1 MSITDSGFEKK
12 AMRRLLLGFMLAG
25 IWIGQSACQ
34 AGERSAPTHGLT
46 AGAARL
52 LASAQSNS
60 PLPDPHPGV
69 RFHTK
74 PKPLP
79 AGAVT
84 HDWASFLGP
93 THNGVS
99 TETRLLKDWPEA
111 GPPLVWELAKGTG
124 YTSPAVRNSRLV
136 YFHRQGREEIVDCLH
151 PETGQGYWTFRY
163 PTRYSDRYGYNDGPR
178 CSPVIDGNRVYTYGA
193 EGKLHCLNLETGAIQ
208 WKRNLSK
215 EFRARQDF
223 FGVASTPLVEGDLL
237 IVNVGAPGGPSVI
250 ALDKFTGELVWK
262 TGDQWGPSYA
272 SPVPATV
279 SGKRRIFVFAGGES
293 RPPTGGLLSI
303 DPANGK
309 IDFRFP
315 WRSRSYESVNA
326 SNPVVIGNQ
335 VLISA
340 SYKTGAALLDLLP
353 DGTHRL
359 AWTAPH
365 FGLHW
370 NTPIHRDGYLYGFDG
385 RNEPDAALVCID
397 LKTGREMWRA
407 VPEWEE
413 NVEFSGR
420 RMTRTF
426 TPYRGSLLWADGHF
440 LCLGELGHL
449 LWLDLSPR
457 GYRILS
463 RAWLFA
469 ARESWSP
476 PVLSR
481 GLLYVSQNRR
491 DFVQGG
497 SPRLLCYDLRAP
509 DSGTP

>member
-1 MSITDSGFEKK
+1 MTVSGFEKE

-25 IWIGQSACQ
+25 FWLGQSACQ
-34 AGERSAPTHGLT
+34 TGDRSLPTHGWT
-46 AGAARL
+46 TGAARL
-52 LASAQSNS
+52 LASAKSSS

-69 RFHTK
+69 RFHAK

-84 HDWASFLGP
+84 HDWTSFLGP

-99 TETRLLKDWPEA
+99 SETRLLKDWPEG

-124 YTSPAVRNSRLV
+124 YTSPAIHRSRLV
-136 YFHRQGREEIVDCLH
+136 YLYRQDQEEIVDCLH
-151 PETGQGYWTFRY
+151 PETGQRYWTFRY
-163 PTRYSDRYGYNDGPR
+163 PTGYSDRYGYNDGPR

-193 EGKLHCLNLETGAIQ
+193 EGKLHCLDLESGAVH
-208 WKRNLSK
+208 WKRHLSR
-215 EFRARQDF
+215 EFRVPQDF
-223 FGVASTPLVEGDLL
+223 FGVASTPLVEGNLL
-237 IVNVGAPGGPSVI
+237 IVNVGTPGGPSVV
-250 ALDKFTGELVWK
+250 ALDKQTGKLVWEA
-262 TGDQWGPSYA
+262 GDQWGPSYA

-279 SGKRRIFVFAGGES
+279 GGKRRILVFAGGES

-340 SYKTGAALLDLLP
+340 SYKTGAALLDLRP
-353 DGTHRL
+353 DGTQRV

-370 NTPIHRDGYLYGFDG
+370 NTAIHRDGYLYGFDG
-385 RNEPDAALVCID
+385 RNEPDAALVCVE
-397 LKTGREMWRA
+397 LKTGKEMWRA

-413 NVEFSGR
+413 TVEFGGR
-420 RMTRTF
+420 QVTRSF
-426 TPYRGSLLWADGHF
+426 TTYRGSLLWADGHF

-449 LWLDLSPR
+449 LWLDLSPK
-457 GYRILS
+457 GFRILS

-491 DFVQGG
+491 DFLRGG

-509 DSGTP
+509 DSITP